1 LNAQGAVS
9 SQRSDQMARVE
20 RLIVW
25 MIGVMGRMPTDD
37 EVLDFIMG
45 TDSERIEI
53 VGRR

>member
-1 LNAQGAVS
+1 
-9 SQRSDQMARVE
+9 MARVE